1 MSEIDVP
8 PSKTTRAASIAEFR
22 RWLILVF
29 VLAILGGC
37 LDLLLPQVGGKEVWD
52 FAILGFWVAFTA
64 AEGWIQLDNA
74 VRRIAWPFAGCV
86 TGLVFML
93 TRPSMGF
100 AVFLVPGAIEYLTA
114 RNVRRRAWVWLLFT
128 PLLYGTIDSWADEV
142 GTLTKQIVGLVSNAA
157 GVTFMSNRNVAELA
171 AVFSV
176 VLLSRA
182 IVGSFIA
189 SRKIEGP
196 RETMQ
201 PG

>member
-1 MSEIDVP
+1 M
-8 PSKTTRAASIAEFR
+8 TEFR

-52 FAILGFWVAFTA
+52 YAILGFWVAFTA
-64 AEGWIQLDNA
+64 AEGWIQFDNA
-74 VRRIAWPFAGCV
+74 LRRIAWSLAGCAM
-86 TGLVFML
+86 GLVFML

-100 AVFLVPGAIEYLTA
+100 GVFLVPGAIEYLTA

-142 GTLTKQIVGLVSNAA
+142 GALTKQIVRFVSNAA

-176 VLLSRA
+176 ILLSRA

-189 SRKIEGP
+189 SRKVEGS
-196 RETMQ
+196 RETTHA
-201 PG
+201 G